1 MCGYVYSGGAA
12 ILRLMLAP
20 FILIRRA
27 SQMGFPLCAAA
38 AALVA
43 ACDGRPLAEIYELP
57 E

>member
-1 MCGYVYSGGAA
+1 
-12 ILRLMLAP
+12 
-20 FILIRRA
+20 
-27 SQMGFPLCAAA
+27 MGFPLCAAA